1 MLQKVK
7 MVFEI
12 DGVINNDFDQEQR
25 SAIYDNILFVLKNR
39 TGILIDRFQFSVD
52 MSDDKF

>member
-1 MLQKVK
+1 MIQKVK

-39 TGILIDRFQFSVD
+39 SGILIDRFQFSVD